1 MVRGGDT
8 NMQTVMGWSIGLAGI
23 ALLGLIMLILF
34 GNLSGNV
41 GFTQDTLSF
50 TVTNETGAYVN
61 ITGYTLSG
69 YNSSWSSIV
78 ITDVWANAT
87 DSTNFLLPSTDYN
100 LSSVGVLANATTI
113 VAANVTAF
121 DDANVSYTYVYSF
134 DSVGLANTNNFIGN
148 YTLSVLNTGSQFPTV
163 GTIIGVALL
172 LFILISLLIFALV
185 KLSKIGGA
193 GGNFG

>member
-1 MVRGGDT
+1 MAKDT
-8 NMQTVMGWSIGLAGI
+8 NMQTVMEWSIGLAGI

-41 GFTQDTLSF
+41 GFTDDTN
-50 TVTNETGAYVN
+50 TITATNETGAYIN

-69 YNSSWSSIV
+69 YNSSWSSITLTSLWNTTTNFKIGNGNGTISSIGV
-78 ITDVWANAT
+78 LTNAT
-87 DSTNFLLPSTDYN
+87 NSTYSAFND
-100 LSSVGVLANATTI
+100 GV
-113 VAANVTAF
+113 
-121 DDANVSYTYVYSF
+121 NVSYTYVHSF
-134 DSVGLANTNNFIGN
+134 PSQGLTDTNQFIGN
-148 YTLSVLNTGSQFPTV
+148 YTKSVLNTGSQFPTV

-185 KLSKIGGA
+185 KLSKIGGSS